1 MNTELMQLGEPGIP
15 LKEALKKATAARVA
29 AEAEFDKLE
38 KGECEE
44 AFDTVLRRYKIVRA
58 VYWGGRLT
66 ARDSFK
72 LMENWKAII
81 TDLKVELKKLKRG
94 GVEDS
99 DIDEVLDGY
108 ESLLETFYPVCRI
121 MRSVEKQS
129 GKTIDAFE
137 TLCKAF
143 GVQFRAMCGHVP
155 PKVHVLE
162 SHLPNQLRRFRCL
175 GLFSEDPIERLHH
188 TQGVKLRLWASI
200 RDYQGVE
207 KYMDEV
213 VQAGKSAAVTAVG
226 TKAGERTK
234 RKWSEE
240 TMKRRRERELLEE
253 KKREEDMQAILNK
266 NRNEHDDD
274 DDDGGRGGGEGQ
286 RQQLNQ

>member
-1 MNTELMQLGEPGIP
+1 MTG
-15 LKEALKKATAARVA
+15 
-29 AEAEFDKLE
+29 
-38 KGECEE
+38 
-44 AFDTVLRRYKIVRA
+44 
-58 VYWGGRLT
+58 
-66 ARDSFK
+66 RDSFK
-72 LMENWKAII
+72 LMENRKAII

-99 DIDEVLDGY
+99 DIHEVLDGY

-188 TQGVKLRLWASI
+188 TQGLSYGCGRASETI
-200 RDYQGVE
+200 KAWR
-207 KYMDEV
+207 
-213 VQAGKSAAVTAVG
+213 SIW
-226 TKAGERTK
+226 TKWCKRGRVRQLQPSERK
-234 RKWSEE
+234 RGNGPNENGP
-240 TMKRRRERELLEE
+240 RRR
-253 KKREEDMQAILNK
+253 
-266 NRNEHDDD
+266 
-274 DDDGGRGGGEGQ
+274 
-286 RQQLNQ
+286 